1 MNQTLNILQL
11 VFGVLLVIFILMQQR
26 GAGLGGVFGGDGGVY
41 RTKRGAEKVIFI
53 GTIVLACLFLA
64 ITLLNVFLTK

>member
-64 ITLLNVFLTK
+64 ITLLNVFLAK